1 MKAHF
6 TTKIFLL
13 LTFFYATTTGKSEMT
28 DYFHDNIKINEL
40 SNSSAEKAAIDSVIY
55 CNLCIS
61 AHYFIL
67 LNFV

>member
-1 MKAHF
+1 MR
-6 TTKIFLL
+6 
-13 LTFFYATTTGKSEMT
+13 
-28 DYFHDNIKINEL
+28 DYFHDNIKINEP